1 MNLSKNVK
9 QFILYFIVGGIA
21 TIVEWVMFYLLDSI
35 ASINYMLATT
45 IAFAVSTFANWAA
58 GRLIMFKG
66 NGYLLAEL
74 VKIYVTSI
82 AGLFMNLLIMWIAID
97 GIGIP
102 NFISKVIATGI
113 VFFWNFAVRKLMI
126 YKE

>member
-1 MNLSKNVK
+1 MNVSKNVK
-9 QFILYFIVGGIA
+9 QLILYIAVGGIA
-21 TIVEWVMFYLLDSI
+21 TVVEWAMFYLLDSVV
-35 ASINYMLATT
+35 SLNYMLATT

-66 NGYLLAEL
+66 NESLLAEL
-74 VKIYVTSI
+74 VKIYMTSI
-82 AGLFMNLLIMWIAID
+82 AGLLMNLFIMWVAID
-97 GIGIP
+97 CMGIP
-102 NFISKVIATGI
+102 NFISKVMATGI